1 MVYQQ
6 EAIQVHKCANMAA
19 TGTFTDPVSG
29 AKHKLNTK
37 LETNNFTTTI
47 VGVILYD
54 DSHSF
59 CQGMQTNL
67 NGHKMDSL
75 LTTENLE
82 VTMQKVTIR
91 EDFDSGDLVVLKNR
105 VSIPA
110 QFWQEQ

>member
-6 EAIQVHKCANMAA
+6 ETIQVHECTNMAA

-29 AKHKLNTK
+29 ARHKLNTK
-37 LETNNFTTTI
+37 LETNKFATTM
-47 VGVILYD
+47 VGVIWYD

-59 CQGMQTNL
+59 CEGMQASL

-82 VTMQKVTIR
+82 VTM
-91 EDFDSGDLVVLKNR
+91 
-105 VSIPA
+105 
-110 QFWQEQ
+110 